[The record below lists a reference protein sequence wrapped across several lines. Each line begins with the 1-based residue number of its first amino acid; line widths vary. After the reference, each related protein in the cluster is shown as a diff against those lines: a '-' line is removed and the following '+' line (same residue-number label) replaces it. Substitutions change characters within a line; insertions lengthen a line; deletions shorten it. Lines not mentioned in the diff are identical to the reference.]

1 MDQKKI
7 IALPE
12 TVIDTKSDHVEAMS
26 TTVTAELKIFSDI
39 VKQNNIEM
47 VFSQVPSDSK
57 QSNARRR

>member
-12 TVIDTKSDHVEAMS
+12 TVIDTKSDLVEAMS

-39 VKQNNIEM
+39 VKQNNIGM
-47 VFSQVPSDSK
+47 VFSQVPSDSN